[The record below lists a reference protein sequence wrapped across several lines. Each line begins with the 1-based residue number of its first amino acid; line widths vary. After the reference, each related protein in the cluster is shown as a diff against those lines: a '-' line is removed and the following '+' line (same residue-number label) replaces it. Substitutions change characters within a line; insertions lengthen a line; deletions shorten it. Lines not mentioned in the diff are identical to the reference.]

1 MNNKEIRLN
10 QLVNIL
16 KENQKVTVKDLSQL
30 LKVSESS
37 GWKYVE
43 SKAKNAKKEET

>member
-30 LKVSESS
+30 FL
-37 GWKYVE
+37 
-43 SKAKNAKKEET
+43 TC